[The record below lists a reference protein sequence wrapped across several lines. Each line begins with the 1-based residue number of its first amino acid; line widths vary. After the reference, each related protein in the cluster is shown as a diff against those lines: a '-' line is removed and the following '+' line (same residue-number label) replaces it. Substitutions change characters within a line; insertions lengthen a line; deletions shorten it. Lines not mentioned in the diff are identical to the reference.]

1 MGWRGPQPPVV
12 DHSDGGL
19 RVDPAASRKG
29 LQNPLDSKRCSMK
42 SAPQSSSLRID
53 EQWLKQWIAFGMLEL
68 TVYLT
73 RQAAFADYLSQR
85 DQPRKSRKN

>member
-1 MGWRGPQPPVV
+1 
-12 DHSDGGL
+12 
-19 RVDPAASRKG
+19 
-29 LQNPLDSKRCSMK
+29 MK
-42 SAPQSSSLRID
+42 SAPQPTSLRID
-53 EQWLKQWIAFGMLEL
+53 ERWLKQWIAFGMLEL